1 MYSIGV
7 GEGVGKTLFSF
18 HKKNLRLDPDPIGS
32 GFSNSLEPDSA
43 KCLYVGSG
51 FGETGSDTLIP
62 GIKRYTV
69 ILVPSRH

>member
-32 GFSNSLEPDSA
+32 GFSNSLEPNSA
-43 KCLYVGSG
+43 KRLDLGSG
-51 FGETGSDTLIP
+51 LGESGSKTFIS
-62 GIKRYTV
+62 GIKRYTL
-69 ILVPSRH
+69 ILGSRH

>member
-7 GEGVGKTLFSF
+7 GEGVSKTLFSF

-43 KCLYVGSG
+43 KCLDPDSVQSG
-51 FGETGSDTLIP
+51 PETLIP
-62 GIKRYTV
+62 GMRLYTV
-69 ILVPSRH
+69 FLGRRH